1 MAENERRIE
10 PALAVPLEEQEFE
23 LPEMG
28 QWQLVWRRFR
38 RHKLAILGL
47 GTLVLFAVLS
57 FGAPFIAPYPYEKI
71 NLADQY
77 ALPSG
82 KYLLGTDEL
91 GRDIFSRLLY
101 AGRISLT
108 VALISTLLSAAIG
121 IVFGAAA
128 AYYRGVTEAIL
139 MRLTDVMLALPTL
152 PLLLVFSKMLR
163 EYRVLKDTFG
173 DYLSVVVIVV
183 ILTLF
188 GWMAVARL
196 VYSAVLSLREAEFT
210 EAARALGG
218 SGPRILYAHLVPN
231 AMAPVIVI
239 STLNFGYRVITES
252 TLSFLGLGVNP
263 PVPSWGNMLS
273 QAYAYMLRNPWLAVY
288 PGLFIF
294 FTVLA
299 INFLGDAL
307 RDALDPRLKV

>member
-1 MAENERRIE
+1 MASTAR
-10 PALAVPLEEQEFE
+10 PYGASYEEELD

-28 QWQLVWRRFR
+28 QWALVWRRFR
-38 RHKLAILGL
+38 RHKLALLGL
-47 GTLVLFAVLS
+47 VVLLVFAALS
-57 FGAPFIAPYPYEKI
+57 FGAPWIAPYPYDKI
-71 NLADQY
+71 DIANNY
-77 ALPSG
+77 AEPSLQH
-82 KYLLGTDEL
+82 LLGTDEL

-108 VALISTLLSAAIG
+108 VAIVSTVLSAIVG
-121 IVFGAAA
+121 ITVGAVA
-128 AYYRGVTEAIL
+128 AYYRGIAEAVL
-139 MRLTDVMLALPTL
+139 MRATDVMLSLPAL

-163 EYRVLKDTFG
+163 EYPVLKEMFG
-173 DYLSVVVIVV
+173 DYLSVLVIVV

-188 GWMAVARL
+188 GWMYVARL
-196 VYSAVLSLREAEFT
+196 VYSSILSLRETEFS
-210 EAARALGG
+210 EAARALGA
-218 SGPRILYAHLVPN
+218 SGPRIVISHLIPN
-231 AMAPVIVI
+231 ALAPVIVV
-239 STLNFGYRVITES
+239 STLGFGWRVVLES
-252 TLSFLGLGVNP
+252 TLSWLGLGVMP

-307 RDALDPRLKV
+307 RDALDPKLKV

>member
-1 MAENERRIE
+1 MTADSR
-10 PALAVPLEEQEFE
+10 AVGATEELD

-28 QWQLVWRRFR
+28 QWALVWRRFS
-38 RHKLAILGL
+38 RHRLAYLGL
-47 GTLVLFAVLS
+47 IVLVFFVVLS
-57 FGAPFIAPYPYEKI
+57 FGAPWLAPYPYDKI
-71 NLADQY
+71 NMNDNY
-77 ALPSG
+77 SLPSA
-82 KYLLGTDEL
+82 KYFLGTDEL

-101 AGRISLT
+101 AGRISIS
-108 VALISTLLSAAIG
+108 VALVSTLLSSLVG
-121 IVFGAAA
+121 IIVGAAA
-128 AYYRGVTEAIL
+128 AYWRGVTDMIL
-139 MRLTDVMLALPTL
+139 MRLTDVMLSMPTL

-163 EYRVLKDTFG
+163 EYPTLKDTFG
-173 DYLSVVVIVV
+173 DYLSVFVLVT

-188 GWMAVARL
+188 GWMYPARL
-196 VYSAVLSLREAEFT
+196 VYSSVLSLRETEFT
-210 EAARALGG
+210 EAARALGS
-218 SGPRILYAHLVPN
+218 SGWRILFSHLIPN
-231 AMAPVIVI
+231 SMAPVIVI
-239 STLNFGYRVITES
+239 STLGFGQRVVLEA

>member
-1 MAENERRIE
+1 MAQSARSFG
-10 PALAVPLEEQEFE
+10 PAAAEEEFD

-28 QWQLVWRRFR
+28 QWALVWRRFR
-38 RHKLAILGL
+38 RHKLAFVGL
-47 GTLVLFAVLS
+47 FTLLLFMVLS
-57 FGAPFIAPYPYEKI
+57 YGAPFIAPYPYEKL

-77 ALPSG
+77 AFPSS

-108 VALISTLLSAAIG
+108 VAIVSTVLSG
-121 IVFGAAA
+121 IVGIIVGAAA
-128 AYYRGVTEAIL
+128 AYYRGITEAVL
-139 MRLTDVMLALPTL
+139 MRLTDVMLSLPQL

-163 EYRVLKDTFG
+163 EYRALKDMFG
-173 DYLSVVVIVV
+173 DYLSMVVIVV
-183 ILTLF
+183 VLTVF
-188 GWMAVARL
+188 GWMYVARL
-196 VYSAVLSLREAEFT
+196 VYGAVLSLRETEFT
-210 EAARALGG
+210 EAARALGS
-218 SGPRILYAHLVPN
+218 SGPRLLLSHLIPN
-231 AMAPVIVI
+231 AMAPVIVV
-239 STLNFGYRVITES
+239 STLGFGWRVVLEA
-252 TLSFLGLGVNP
+252 TLSWLGLGVTP

-294 FTVLA
+294 LTVLA

>member
-1 MAENERRIE
+1 MASTARSYG
-10 PALAVPLEEQEFE
+10 ASYEEELD

-28 QWQLVWRRFR
+28 QWALVWRRFR
-38 RHKLAILGL
+38 RHRLALLGL
-47 GTLVLFAVLS
+47 IVLLIFATLS
-57 FGAPFIAPYPYEKI
+57 FGAPWIAPYPYDKI
-71 NLADQY
+71 DIAHNY
-77 ALPSG
+77 AEPSLRH
-82 KYLLGTDEL
+82 LLGTDEL

-108 VALISTLLSAAIG
+108 VAIVSTVLSAIVG
-121 IVFGAAA
+121 ITVGAVA
-128 AYYRGVTEAIL
+128 AYYRGIAEAVL
-139 MRLTDVMLALPTL
+139 MRTTDVMLSLPAL

-163 EYRVLKDTFG
+163 EYPVLKEMFG
-173 DYLSVVVIVV
+173 DYLSVLVIVV

-188 GWMAVARL
+188 GWMYVARL
-196 VYSAVLSLREAEFT
+196 VYSSVLSLRETEFS
-210 EAARALGG
+210 EAARALGA
-218 SGPRILYAHLVPN
+218 SGPRIVISHLIPN
-231 AMAPVIVI
+231 ALAPVIVV
-239 STLNFGYRVITES
+239 STLGFGWRVVLES
-252 TLSFLGLGVNP
+252 TLSWLGLGVMP

-307 RDALDPRLKV
+307 RDALDPKLKV